1 MKCTCCGGPLEAKNR
16 FCPYCGNSVDA
27 VPDASKQQE
36 IHIHYHQEP
45 PVERTRVEY
54 VYVPA
59 ERKSAKNRLVAVLLC
74 LFLGIF
80 GVHRFYLGKIGTGLI
95 YLLTYGLFGI
105 GMFVDLII
113 LLLGKPC
120 DKQGHRLNW

>member
-1 MKCTCCGGPLEAKNR
+1 
-16 FCPYCGNSVDA
+16 
-27 VPDASKQQE
+27 
-36 IHIHYHQEP
+36 
-45 PVERTRVEY
+45 
-54 VYVPA
+54 
-59 ERKSAKNRLVAVLLC
+59 SAKNRLVAVLLC

-105 GMFVDLII
+105 GMFADLII

-120 DKQGHRLNW
+120 DKQGHRLSW